1 MKHSLRQVGTRK
13 NENYPSPIPQVEGAR
28 GRVKDVF
35 SGENKKI
42 ISFCKENN
50 IELLVVFGSQA
61 YGNIHPSSDIDV
73 AVKFRQGKE
82 ISKLKLIYKLN
93 DLFSGR
99 NIDLVILRTETDPLL
114 LFEIFFNGKFIYEEY
129 PGLFDKERLR
139 AWKLYIDTEKLRL
152 MQNKYLKEFVRKM
165 RNVA

>member
-1 MKHSLRQVGTRK
+1 MK
-13 NENYPSPIPQVEGAR
+13 
-28 GRVKDVF
+28 
-35 SGENKKI
+35 NKEVR
-42 ISFCKENN
+42 SFCRENN
-50 IELLVVFGSQA
+50 IELLIVFGSQA
-61 YGNIHPSSDIDV
+61 SGKIHPSSDIDV
-73 AVKFRQGKE
+73 AVKFRQGAE

-114 LFEIFFNGKFIYEEY
+114 LFEIFLNGRLLYEKY
-129 PGLFDKERLR
+129 PDLFDKERLR

-152 MQNKYLKEFVRKM
+152 MQRKYLKEFVRKM